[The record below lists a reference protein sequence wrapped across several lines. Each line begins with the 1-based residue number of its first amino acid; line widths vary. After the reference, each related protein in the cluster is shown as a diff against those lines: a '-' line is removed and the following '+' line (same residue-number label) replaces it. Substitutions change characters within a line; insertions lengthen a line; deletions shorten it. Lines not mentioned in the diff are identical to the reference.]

1 MSTLLSFEIEWIDQ
15 PAANDPV
22 ERKTWASVRIS
33 VGHRLI
39 TRLYDRSLQGER
51 GAMYLPAFGLARW
64 IVTNW
69 WFLLY
74 ETAYSERLPNLNY
87 PIQFHQREWIAR
99 HSLRSADTG
108 LMLPAMYLYSSGTE
122 VCVHWASDPI
132 EGFPHMPARFES
144 NGHFYVD
151 RAQVQMSLQNVVD
164 TVLARC
170 AGISSPDVERLRIEW
185 SALMQATNDERDFCS
200 AAARMG
206 LDAYRSDQM
215 AASITTLLE
224 EHGSEAENN
233 LVVRDFFESAEPHEA
248 SAAWHKIS
256 LELKARHY
264 LPNEAHQTVYA
275 EDYLPYRRGY
285 TAARVVRKSLG
296 LEDVKPIGAMSK
308 FARTIGKRGITFADR
323 QSLAFSKI
331 RAITGENKERTIL
344 ISGPK
349 PPNSGAQRFLEARG
363 IYHSLYSNHGPRL
376 ITDAITSDQQS
387 ARAFAAELLAPAVGL
402 MTYLD
407 EHPNM
412 EETKTVQD
420 LAGKYN
426 VNQKVI
432 QLQLQNATFGL

>member
-1 MSTLLSFEIEWIDQ
+1 MSPSLSVEIEWLDQ

-33 VGHRLI
+33 VGHRLV
-39 TRLYDRSLQGER
+39 TRLYDRGLQGER
-51 GAMYLPAFGLARW
+51 GAVYLPAFGLARW

-74 ETAYSERLPNLNY
+74 ETAYSETLPNLNY

-108 LMLPAMYLYSSGTE
+108 LLLPAMYLYSSGTE
-122 VCVHWASDPI
+122 VCVHWVPDPI

-151 RAQVQMSLQNVVD
+151 RSQVQMSLQNVVD

-170 AGISSPDVERLRIEW
+170 TGISSPDVERLRSEW
-185 SALMQATNDERDFCS
+185 SALMQATDDERDFCG

-215 AASITTLLE
+215 AASITALLE
-224 EHGSEAENN
+224 EQGGEVESS
-233 LVVRDFFESAEPHEA
+233 LVVRDFFESAGPHEA
-248 SAAWHKIS
+248 DAAWRDIS
-256 LELKARHY
+256 LELKKRQY
-264 LPNEAHQTVYA
+264 LLNDAPRPVPIEGYP
-275 EDYLPYRRGY
+275 PYRRGY
-285 TAARVVRKSLG
+285 AAAREVRRSLD
-296 LEDVKPIGAMSK
+296 LEDLEPIGAMSK
-308 FARTIGKRGITFADR
+308 FARTIGKRGITFSDR

-349 PPNSGAQRFLEARG
+349 PPNRGAQRFLEARG
-363 IYHSLYSNHGPRL
+363 IYHSLYSNQGPRL
-376 ITDAITSDQQS
+376 ITDAITTDQQS
-387 ARAFAAELLAPAVGL
+387 ARAFAAELLAPAAGL
-402 MTYLD
+402 MTYL
-407 EHPNM
+407 EENPNI
-412 EETKTVQD
+412 EETKMVLD
-420 LAGKYN
+420 LADKYQ
-426 VNQKVI
+426 VNQKVVQW
-432 QLQLQNATFGL
+432 QLRNATFEP